1 MSNLALKE
9 LIHERANILPLHV
22 KQYHAMIANGIL
34 PEGEPYELLD
44 GYLVRKDRSATGE
57 DPMTV
62 GHDHAWVVKTLAILT
77 RKLEPLGCH
86 LQTQQPV
93 SIPPHQEPEPDGA
106 IVLGSEDD
114 FRERHPGAKDV
125 LCVIE
130 VADASLSHDRTVK
143 GRIYSSGGIAQYVI
157 VNLPGG
163 VIEVYAQPNRRQG
176 RYREKSIL
184 KRGDQIVF
192 PAAKGKSLKVPVSS
206 LLPRP
211 A

>member
-1 MSNLALKE
+1 MSGAALKE
-9 LIHERANILPLHV
+9 LIHERANILPLHL
-22 KQYHAMIANGIL
+22 KQYHAMIAAGIL

-62 GHDHAWVVKTLAILT
+62 GHNHACVVTALGALSHKFQ
-77 RKLEPLGCH
+77 RLGCH
-86 LQTQQPV
+86 LRIQQPV
-93 SIPPHQEPEPDGA
+93 TLPPFNEPEPDGA
-106 IVLGSEDD
+106 VVLDEVEAY
-114 FRERHPGAKDV
+114 RQHHPGAKDV

-143 GRIYSSGGIAQYVI
+143 GRIYSSSDIAQYVI
-157 VNLPGG
+157 VNLPGE
-163 VIEVYAQPNRRQG
+163 VVEVYTHPNRRQG
-176 RYREKSIL
+176 RYREKAVL
-184 KRGDQIVF
+184 KRGQRIAF
-192 PAAKGKSLKVPVSS
+192 PAAKGKSLNVPVRT